1 MWVVDSL
8 SPKIRQ
14 TLTSMFTQTQE
25 RPDSIIPLSRKIA
38 SMLEESAPS
47 LGYTQLNRIPSS
59 GDPMSIEGQDGL
71 TPFRSITSPTLGVP
85 QPKGDIWW
93 SNAVGFL
100 AAHLFALL
108 AWWYPPTSGWKTYS
122 HLLLNWQVGMYGI
135 TIGSGSTS

>member
-1 MWVVDSL
+1 
-8 SPKIRQ
+8 
-14 TLTSMFTQTQE
+14 
-25 RPDSIIPLSRKIA
+25 
-38 SMLEESAPS
+38 
-47 LGYTQLNRIPSS
+47 
-59 GDPMSIEGQDGL
+59 MSIEGQDWL
-71 TPFRSITSPTLGVP
+71 TPSNSITSPTLGVP
-85 QPKGDIWW
+85 EPKGDIWW